1 MVFVTIASDTESQA
15 LHDLTRHAIGRV
27 AARAW
32 MVIWSA
38 ERVETAEI
46 AQRLHCQPKT
56 VRKWLA
62 RFTAG
67 GAATLG
73 DLPRT
78 GRPGQVTPVAEQAVF
93 TQLNQPPSCCGY
105 VFAIWTVGRLCQHL
119 RERCAQSL
127 SGWRVRLL
135 LHSLRYRLT
144 RPKVAPRRV
153 DPHRAEINQQ
163 IGRRIAEASAETVV
177 VVEDETDIRLFPVRR
192 RTWQRIGEQ
201 LRLVAPMQNK
211 KRTVFGAI
219 EIHTGAVCHRLFER
233 KRTIEMISFLT
244 DLAQHYGG
252 HPVLLMLDHASIHKS
267 RALLLWL
274 AAHPHIELIYLP
286 KCGGHQDNPVEK
298 LWWHLKGY
306 VAANRCCRSINELV
320 SEVERY
326 FAHLTPEKVIQL
338 VA

>member
-1 MVFVTIASDTESQA
+1 MVFVTIASDAESQA

-38 ERVETAEI
+38 ERVEATQI
-46 AQRLHCQPKT
+46 AHRLHCQPKT
-56 VRKWLA
+56 VCKWLA

-67 GAATLG
+67 GAAALA

-78 GRPGQVTPVAEQAVF
+78 DRPSQVTPVAEQAVF

-119 RERCAQSL
+119 RERCALNL
-127 SGWRVRLL
+127 SGWRVRLV
-135 LHSLRYRLT
+135 LHSLRYRFT

-153 DPHRAEINQQ
+153 DPRRAEINQQ
-163 IGRRIAEASAETVV
+163 IGRRIAEVSAETVV
-177 VVEDETDIRLFPVRR
+177 MVEDETDIRLFPVRR

-219 EIHTGAVCHRLFER
+219 EVHTGAVFHRLFER
-233 KRTIEMISFLT
+233 KRTAEMISFLT

-252 HPVLLMLDHASIHKS
+252 RPVLMMLDQASIHKS
-267 RALLLWL
+267 RALRDWL
-274 AAHPHIELIYLP
+274 AEQPQIELIYLP
-286 KCGGHQDNPVEK
+286 KFGGHQDNPVEK

-306 VAANRCCRSINELV
+306 VTANRCCRCITELV
-320 SEVERY
+320 SVVERY

>member
-1 MVFVTIASDTESQA
+1 MWI
-15 LHDLTRHAIGRV
+15 RI
-27 AARAW
+27 
-32 MVIWSA
+32 
-38 ERVETAEI
+38 
-46 AQRLHCQPKT
+46 
-56 VRKWLA
+56 
-62 RFTAG
+62 
-67 GAATLG
+67 
-73 DLPRT
+73 
-78 GRPGQVTPVAEQAVF
+78 
-93 TQLNQPPSCCGY
+93 
-105 VFAIWTVGRLCQHL
+105 
-119 RERCAQSL
+119 
-127 SGWRVRLL
+127 
-135 LHSLRYRLT
+135 
-144 RPKVAPRRV
+144 APRSISRSGGGS
-153 DPHRAEINQQ
+153 PKP
-163 IGRRIAEASAETVV
+163 RRKRSSWLK
-177 VVEDETDIRLFPVRR
+177 DETDIRLFPVLR

-219 EIHTGAVCHRLFER
+219 EIHTGAVFHRLFER

-252 HPVLLMLDHASIHKS
+252 HPVLLILDHASIHKS

-286 KCGGHQDNPVEK
+286 KFGGHQDNPVEK